1 MGGGRGGDAGQRL
14 SLRSSPWSRV
24 CSVQHGRGR
33 MEGLH
38 PGGPDVAQV
47 IHPNFREPQRGAPGG
62 SVGSCG

>member
-38 PGGPDVAQV
+38 PGGARRGSG
-47 IHPNFREPQRGAPGG
+47 HPPQLP
-62 SVGSCG
+62 